1 MERILV
7 YNPMYDKIPQNSV
20 LQNGTVRFEVRIE
33 KSYAQTLKGIN
44 FVLRQDGAEPV
55 KFEMEKLTSLPQ
67 YARYMYMHTFE
78 NTGVF
83 WYYFEIVES
92 EKTYFLQQSEDLNAA
107 SCDEVSNPFMQL
119 VTVEQPESE
128 GFCGGVMYHIFV
140 DRFCAKDVD
149 ESLYKGKVLR
159 KDWGGEVNSYIGQ
172 KEVLNNEF
180 YGGNFEGIIS
190 KLDYLKTLGV
200 TTIYLSPIC
209 KAFSNHKYDI
219 GDYMEI
225 AEEFGGEEG
234 FKKLIAAAKEKG
246 IGIIIDAVLNHTGS
260 DSRYFNKKGSYDS
273 VGAYQSKNSPYY
285 SWYNFT
291 NYPDKYDCW
300 WSVKILPQIR
310 KESIEFQNFICD
322 EVLPKYLKLGVQGFR
337 FDVIDELKSDFVDR
351 IRETVNKYNDKA
363 VLIGEVWED
372 ASNKIAYGERKKYF
386 ENGQLNSVMNYPLK
400 DAIIKYC
407 LDEDENA
414 LVYVIRM
421 LKDHYPKQVQSHM
434 MNIIGTHDTMR
445 ILSVLSL
452 GCDRRDSSY
461 KKKDTVVPA
470 KLRIEGLRRLK
481 IASLLQ
487 FTTVGVPCIY
497 YGDEAGLT
505 GDNDPFNRKCFPWDN
520 INKSIYEWYKDLGRL
535 RQNPAFCG
543 GDVNVLYSGE
553 GVVVYDR
560 VLDNDRV
567 LVLIN
572 NSKNPFPARID
583 NEMKNFETGELFQGD
598 LVMDPYT
605 FLIFEK
611 V

>member
-1 MERILV
+1 
-7 YNPMYDKIPQNSV
+7 
-20 LQNGTVRFEVRIE
+20 
-33 KSYAQTLKGIN
+33 
-44 FVLRQDGAEPV
+44 
-55 KFEMEKLTSLPQ
+55 
-67 YARYMYMHTFE
+67 
-78 NTGVF
+78 
-83 WYYFEIVES
+83 
-92 EKTYFLQQSEDLNAA
+92 
-107 SCDEVSNPFMQL
+107 
-119 VTVEQPESE
+119 
-128 GFCGGVMYHIFV
+128 
-140 DRFCAKDVD
+140 
-149 ESLYKGKVLR
+149 
-159 KDWGGEVNSYIGQ
+159 
-172 KEVLNNEF
+172 
-180 YGGNFEGIIS
+180 
-190 KLDYLKTLGV
+190 
-200 TTIYLSPIC
+200 
-209 KAFSNHKYDI
+209 
-219 GDYMEI
+219 
-225 AEEFGGEEG
+225 
-234 FKKLIAAAKEKG
+234 
-246 IGIIIDAVLNHTGS
+246 
-260 DSRYFNKKGSYDS
+260 
-273 VGAYQSKNSPYY
+273 
-285 SWYNFT
+285 
-291 NYPDKYDCW
+291 
-300 WSVKILPQIR
+300 
-310 KESIEFQNFICD
+310 
-322 EVLPKYLKLGVQGFR
+322 LPKYLKLGVQGFR
-337 FDVIDELKSDFVDR
+337 FDVVDELKSDFVDR

-414 LVYVIRM
+414 LVYVMRM

-470 KLRIEGLRRLK
+470 KLRVEGLRRLK

-543 GDVNVLYSGE
+543 GDLNVLYNGE